1 MDTQKFLKKII
12 KRNNK
17 MINKN
22 EREFNQMKKQNKN
35 FDNEFDQIDKMIQ
48 ERINN
53 KEQ

>member
-1 MDTQKFLKKII
+1 
-12 KRNNK
+12 

-35 FDNEFDQIDKMIQ
+35 FDNEFDQIDKRIQ